1 MRELCSF
8 YFTLKNKPT
17 GHLLSLKVI
26 HNLEAGILP
35 ATNRVNKEQD
45 HAHRSTCQ

>member
-1 MRELCSF
+1 MRELLF
-8 YFTLKNKPT
+8 LLYYPETKLT
-17 GHLLSLKVI
+17 GHLLWLRMI

-35 ATNRVNKEQD
+35 ATNRINKEQD